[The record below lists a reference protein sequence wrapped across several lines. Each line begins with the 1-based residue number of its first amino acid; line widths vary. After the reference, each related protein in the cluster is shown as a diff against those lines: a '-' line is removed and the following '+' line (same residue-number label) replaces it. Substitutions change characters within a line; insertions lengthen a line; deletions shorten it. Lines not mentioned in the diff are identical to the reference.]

1 MSSFSGSYVI
11 LFYILQCDA
20 YNGDSAAN
28 DSLKRKNKKPRHDSV
43 ETFCSYRSRT
53 GVKEAISITF
63 NLEAIWRNGSGN
75 KTGNL
80 SSSFTVYFLVEEAQ
94 CISLMGSKTKQSDSC
109 LKKSKK
115 ATKKSIGYQPDEIPN
130 KTE

>member
-20 YNGDSAAN
+20 YYGDFAAN
-28 DSLKRKNKKPRHDSV
+28 DSLKGKNKKPRHDSV
-43 ETFCSYRSRT
+43 ETFCSYRSRS
-53 GVKEAISITF
+53 VKEAISITF

-80 SSSFTVYFLVEEAQ
+80 SSSFTVYFLVEEA
-94 CISLMGSKTKQSDSC
+94 
-109 LKKSKK
+109 
-115 ATKKSIGYQPDEIPN
+115 
-130 KTE
+130 